1 MDNNPSEEI
10 EENSENNEGIW
21 SNGKSISQL
30 ESSEGSMGDER
41 KEIIRRALEF
51 DIIDIRTYGGYKG
64 DLLVEITTMD
74 PSVAK
79 SIENIA
85 KILGIE
91 TVTQQDVLSVF
102 RIFCI
107 TPSSEGYDLK

>member
-30 ESSEGSMGDER
+30 ESSEGSMEDER

-64 DLLVEITTMD
+64 DLLVEITTTN

>member
-30 ESSEGSMGDER
+30 ESSEGSMGDQR

-51 DIIDIRTYGGYKG
+51 ERIRCLQQIETEQV
-64 DLLVEITTMD
+64 DLVEITTMD
-74 PSVAK
+74 PSVSK

-85 KILGIE
+85 KILGME
-91 TVTQQDVLSVF
+91 TVKQQDVLSVF
-102 RIFCI
+102 KIFCI
-107 TPSSEGYDLK
+107 CPSSEGYDLK

>member
-1 MDNNPSEEI
+1 MDNNPSKEI
-10 EENSENNEGIW
+10 EENSKNSEGIW
-21 SNGKSISQL
+21 SNGKSIAKL
-30 ESSEGSMGDER
+30 ESSEHSMEDER
-41 KEIIRRALEF
+41 KEIIRRSLEF

-85 KILGIE
+85 KILNIE
-91 TVTQQDVLSVF
+91 TVTQKDVLSVYK
-102 RIFCI
+102 IFCI
-107 TPSSEGYDLK
+107 TPSSEGYDLI